1 MRFPKAMDFIEEIRL
16 LSQRIEKQKE
26 HIQTEEATKNA
37 FIMPFIQTL
46 GYNVFNIMEV
56 CPEYTADY
64 PGLKGKKVDY
74 AILMENKP
82 TIFIECKCCHD
93 ALESPKHS
101 SQLHAYFH
109 VTEAKFGVLTNG
121 IIYRFYTDIEKDNV
135 MDDRPFFEFNFLE
148 FNDASVNEL
157 KRFSKTGFNPDELS
171 DAARDLLYTKGIKR
185 IMAEQFTNPD
195 DDFVKFFAKQV
206 YSGKLTSN
214 VVEKF
219 AALTKKSLKDFIN
232 DRITD
237 KIQSVIDSSDVDTN
251 GGDASSGG
259 EIDPDPD
266 PEPSNGIVTTEEEMQ
281 SYYIVKAIF
290 GGIVDTARIKYKDT
304 RSYFGIN
311 LDGKATKTIC
321 RVKIYEDGANQES
334 IGSIDILN
342 EDNKQGYIAISS
354 LDDIYSLAPQLKT
367 RLASLLGGKASKNTD
382 NDNEEDEQE

>member
-1 MRFPKAMDFIEEIRL
+1 MDFIDEIRTL
-16 LSQRIEKQKE
+16 AQRIEKQQE

-37 FIMPFIQTL
+37 FIMPFIQAL

-74 AILMENKP
+74 AILMEGKP
-82 TIFIECKCCHD
+82 VILFECKWCGET
-93 ALESPKHS
+93 LENPRHS

-135 MDDRPFFEFNFLE
+135 MDEKPFFEFNLLE
-148 FNDASVNEL
+148 FTDASVNEL
-157 KRFSKTGFNPDELS
+157 KRFSKTGFNPDELG

-195 DDFVKFFAKQV
+195 NEFVKFFAKQV
-206 YSGKLTSN
+206 YSGRLTEN

-219 AALTKKSLKDFIN
+219 AVLTKKSLKEFIN
-232 DRITD
+232 DRIAD
-237 KIQSVIDSSDVDTN
+237 RLQSVIDL
-251 GGDASSGG
+251 
-259 EIDPDPD
+259 PDPD
-266 PEPSNGIVTTEEEMQ
+266 ANEKDTESDEESELESEPSNGIVTTEAEMQ
-281 SYYIVKAIF
+281 SYYIVKSIL
-290 GGIVDTARIKYKDT
+290 GGMVDTERIQHKDT

-321 RVKIYEDGANQES
+321 RVRIYEDSANQES
-334 IGSIDILN
+334 VGSIDILD
-342 EDNKQGYIAISS
+342 EDKKEGYCALNG
-354 LDDIYSLAPQLKT
+354 LDDLYSLAPQLKA
-367 RLASLLGGKASKNTD
+367 RLASLLGGKASKTSSG
-382 NDNEEDEQE
+382 EDEQE